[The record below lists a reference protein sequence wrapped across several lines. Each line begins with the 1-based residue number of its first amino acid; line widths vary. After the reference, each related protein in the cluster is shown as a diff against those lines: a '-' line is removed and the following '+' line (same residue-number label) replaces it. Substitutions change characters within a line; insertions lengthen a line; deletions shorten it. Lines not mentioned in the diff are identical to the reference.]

1 MRRHLARLAA
11 LPAHERAVLLRAWG
25 LFFVVELALRARRA
39 HRLAR
44 RLERKGKVGS
54 PPPDVPRVSHL
65 VELAA
70 RAVPFTTTCL
80 TKSLVLGWTLAW
92 LGMPVRLRVG
102 VARRAGD
109 LHAHAW
115 LESNGEP
122 IASLDAGDGYTP
134 LRAVAR

>member
-1 MRRHLARLAA
+1 M
-11 LPAHERAVLLRAWG
+11 
-25 LFFVVELALRARRA
+25 
-39 HRLAR
+39 
-44 RLERKGKVGS
+44 VGS
-54 PPPDVPRVSHL
+54 PPSVARVSHL

-80 TKSLVLGWTLAW
+80 TKSLVLGWTLAR

-122 IASLDAGDGYTP
+122 IAGLDAGADYTP
-134 LRAVAR
+134 LREVAR